1 MPSIKLRTC
10 ARTHISIGS
19 NQSSKS
25 WVLVQAAECSA
36 TDFVL
41 LLPMAWSPPAWQRR
55 NRLGWTTRRLR
66 HFQFPPIPLRHQ
78 GLDEFRELML
88 ADNRVR
94 SIDDYLSASDV
105 FPGVGL
111 KGGVCYFLWDRDNP
125 GPCRVT
131 TQFKDE
137 PPSTAS
143 RPLLEEGVD
152 VFIRFN
158 EGLSILKKVAVVET
172 GET

>member
-66 HFQFPPIPLRHQ
+66 HFQFPPIPLRHHSTNGASTHTTLLALIKHFNVAARPVSTGAAALTMTQ
-78 GLDEFRELML
+78 AMSRQIDVGWASPPFGLE
-88 ADNRVR
+88 A
-94 SIDDYLSASDV
+94 LSEAKIRLIARGSDA
-105 FPGVGL
+105 
-111 KGGVCYFLWDRDNP
+111 
-125 GPCRVT
+125 
-131 TQFKDE
+131 
-137 PPSTAS
+137 PST
-143 RPLLEEGVD
+143 RDQTVR
-152 VFIRFN
+152 VHI
-158 EGLSILKKVAVVET
+158 
-172 GET
+172 